1 MTEGDSGPVCVSVC
15 VLRRVGGERQGCR
28 VKAAEKLTVNQRS
41 EPACCPRRADKGADD
56 YGGTPGQNRRDS

>member
-1 MTEGDSGPVCVSVC
+1 MTEGGACVCVS
-15 VLRRVGGERQGCR
+15 LKEGRGGGGRQGCS

-41 EPACCPRRADKGADD
+41 EPACCPRWADKGADD